1 MRGIVVD
8 KRGTKK
14 MVNAKEIIEK
24 IWWVIPPAVVV
35 LFITIRRTFWEMMHF
50 NRPLH
55 SFASLYE
62 KNTLALLHF
71 HFFDFW
77 GAIVTLSTIAFMS
90 IGYYLSRKKSVAMRI
105 AVPTITAIMGY
116 YVSAVLIS
124 LLVFMY

>member
-1 MRGIVVD
+1 ME
-8 KRGTKK
+8 KETKMLNCK
-14 MVNAKEIIEK
+14 GVIEK
-24 IWWVIPPAVVV
+24 IWWAIPPVVV
-35 LFITIRRTFWEMMHF
+35 ILFITMRRTFWEMTYF

-55 SFASLYE
+55 SFISLYE

-77 GAIVTLSTIAFMS
+77 GAIVALSTIVFMG
-90 IGYYLSRKKSVAMRI
+90 IGHYLSRKKSVAMRI
-105 AVPTITAIMGY
+105 AAPTITAIIGY

>member
-1 MRGIVVD
+1 MAES
-8 KRGTKK
+8 KK
-14 MVNAKEIIEK
+14 IIEK
-24 IWWVIPPAVVV
+24 IWWAIPPVVVV
-35 LFITIRRTFWEMMHF
+35 LFITIRRTFWEMTHF

-55 SFASLYE
+55 SFVGLYE
-62 KNTLALLHF
+62 KNTLALLNF

-77 GAIVTLSTIAFMS
+77 GAIVTLSTIAFMG

-105 AVPTITAIMGY
+105 AAPTITAIIGY